1 MKKEKLCEVLAD
13 TRQQQNEKNDLKP
26 IVVNVGSPR
35 DLPVGTLTRCLF
47 GISIDELA
55 AEISANKNGKWND
68 VYT

>member
-1 MKKEKLCEVLAD
+1 M
-13 TRQQQNEKNDLKP
+13 EKNDLKP